1 MSAMDHAICY
11 FRPSHLSKSSESFH
25 MNKVLFEYIRSIL
38 ECSWRNNIWRRGI
51 RGRRIRGMVG
61 SSNSRWVFGTWG
73 SALRIGSGFKCSLYC
88 LSWSTYD
95 SLAEKTH
102 SALCLRCE
110 RWSTCPLRCTSP
122 WSTSTKASPG
132 PIACVWILSLNNWDA
147 WTSFVYKISPCQVFH
162 IIANDSFNERFM
174 SFRVSGPWLELAGE
188 YLQ

>member
-38 ECSWRNNIWRRGI
+38 ECSWRPNIWRRGI
-51 RGRRIRGMVG
+51 RGRRIREWLEALIAGG
-61 SSNSRWVFGTWG
+61 SLGHEGVPSELVQDLSV
-73 SALRIGSGFKCSLYC
+73 LYTA
-88 LSWSTYD
+88 SWSTYD

-102 SALCLRCE
+102 SELCLRCE
-110 RWSTCPLRCTSP
+110 RWSTCPLRCASP

-132 PIACVWILSLNNWDA
+132 PIACVWILSLHNWDA